1 MSSALTK
8 RKNLFKSLFTC
19 YYYQMNPE
27 LMEMLNVYSLDEVA
41 EVLGVLS
48 VQYKPNE
55 QVQLAN
61 RHSTH
66 TL

>member
-1 MSSALTK
+1 MFLL
-8 RKNLFKSLFTC
+8 LF
-19 YYYQMNPE
+19 YQINPQLLE
-27 LMEMLNVYSLDEVA
+27 RLNVYSLDEVA

-61 RHSTH
+61 RKSTLK
-66 TL
+66 TDLI

>member
-1 MSSALTK
+1 MLL
-8 RKNLFKSLFTC
+8 N
-19 YYYQMNPE
+19 QMNPE
-27 LMEMLNVYSLDEVA
+27 LLERIKLYSLHEVA

-61 RHSTH
+61 RHRTPS
-66 TL
+66 